1 MFTVI
6 WILYLL
12 AVRPIIWAIFY
23 TKTVHVHLN
32 DFGGYC
38 LLGHVNLISKHVR
51 YYAIMFRHTL
61 SAHLTFTG
69 LLKTNWNVCQLKS
82 IFYVNMQS
90 PGKFELC
97 CWRWNMISYGG
108 SQPCVCWQLTCL
120 AELWNIFSR
129 DNVIIWYRNFIFTC
143 SRYISR
149 FIYQELSEE
158 AWALGEEREG
168 FIVECHA
175 EFVSNSAINS
185 LYFLKLYK
193 TCLTLRVCFFF
204 RI

>member
-1 MFTVI
+1 MILEVI
-6 WILYLL
+6 
-12 AVRPIIWAIFY
+12 VCF
-23 TKTVHVHLN
+23 
-32 DFGGYC
+32 
-38 LLGHVNLISKHVR
+38 GHVNLISKHVR

-193 TCLTLRVCFFF
+193 TCLTLRVWFFF
-204 RI
+204 VFNVQ